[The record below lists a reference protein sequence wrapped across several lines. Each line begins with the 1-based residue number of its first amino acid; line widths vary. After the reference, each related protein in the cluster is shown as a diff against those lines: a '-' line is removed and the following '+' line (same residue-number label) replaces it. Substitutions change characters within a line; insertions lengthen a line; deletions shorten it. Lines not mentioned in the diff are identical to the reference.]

1 METAPEHA
9 SGVRYPQNAR
19 LRCWA
24 NAAAT
29 HAPSLRTACLYGR
42 THSDARAH
50 THPRKKTHTR
60 THSSTETHALVR
72 VWTAKWMSSQH
83 NPALQEWF
91 SMLPDA
97 QMCKWNRVTHF
108 NRGGGGGA
116 RPRACVRMQ
125 LSKFWGGRPS
135 KHGDTC
141 KIWMNKIR
149 QYSGGNHEV
158 ISLFLKRKLALH
170 VSWFSGVLTH
180 CLLLWV

>member
-108 NRGGGGGA
+108 NRGGGERGRG
-116 RPRACVRMQ
+116 RACVC
-125 LSKFWGGRPS
+125 SWVNS
-135 KHGDTC
+135 
-141 KIWMNKIR
+141 
-149 QYSGGNHEV
+149 EV
-158 ISLFLKRKLALH
+158 GALRSMETHVRYEWIKSDSTQVGIMRWFLF
-170 VSWFSGVLTH
+170 F
-180 CLLLWV
+180 